1 MPLLHTFL
9 SVICLLTSA
18 LTDMGLSSIG
28 FTFLFL
34 PLCVSSRP
42 QSFQLEMKRLQA
54 ALEVSLGYDLD
65 SVDDSE
71 AKTKSNQS
79 DLVQSMALTCPPPVA
94 SFLRFE

>member
-1 MPLLHTFL
+1 
-9 SVICLLTSA
+9 
-18 LTDMGLSSIG
+18 MGLSSIG